1 MKSFKQYLQESKQSY
16 KFRVKLAHEPS
27 DEQMDKIERHLAKYD
42 VESVSA
48 PKKLMLQSAPYDFPQ
63 LRGYEIHVVEF
74 TTARPVSAYQIGIE
88 LQNLLGLKD
97 GLMKVRS
104 EHEPLEQQEQAS
116 LESDGE
122 SHVLL
127 GDDDYSEAEKI
138 DGTDYY
144 GDKYNTKFVQE
155 LLALRKTKE
164 KESE

>member
-1 MKSFKQYLQESKQSY
+1 
-16 KFRVKLAHEPS
+16 
-27 DEQMDKIERHLAKYD
+27 
-42 VESVSA
+42 
-48 PKKLMLQSAPYDFPQ
+48 MLQSAPYDFPQ

-88 LQNLLGLKD
+88 LQNLLGLSD
-97 GLMKVRS
+97 GFMKVRS
-104 EHEPLEQQEQAS
+104 EHEPLEKMEQDS
-116 LESDGE
+116 LDGE
-122 SHVLL
+122 EGRPVLL